1 MSKFGSKSAVIER
14 SAESEAEFAR
24 NERFLE
30 QLCDIVGRRYVLT
43 GSDALLRFTVGH
55 RTGSGDAVAAVLPG
69 SLFQL
74 WQIALSCMR
83 ADKILIMQAANTGLT
98 GGSTPFGEY
107 DRDVVVVNTLRL
119 KGVRPILN
127 GKQVV
132 CMPGA
137 TVYELEDQ
145 LRPYNRSPHS
155 EIGSSCIGASVFG
168 GVCNNSGGALVQ
180 RGPAYTEAA
189 VFAQVDAN
197 GELHLINHLGIDLGK
212 TPEEILNNLESGN
225 FKIDPSSAKDRKCSS
240 TDYQSHVCKLDEATP
255 ARFNADPR
263 SLFEASGSAG
273 RVIVFA
279 LRLDSFE
286 KPKSSHV
293 FVISSNA
300 PSVLSGIK
308 RSLLVDHGIVP
319 IAGEYMDQ
327 TIFCAAMAYAKDTF
341 LAIKWMGTKRL
352 PLLYNLKS
360 TLDRWCRRIRLPVA
374 HFSDKTLQYFAS
386 VFPYS
391 LSKSI
396 KSQGSKHAHTLL
408 LKIDRR
414 HLDHVRNELSTLTMS
429 EDFEYLEC
437 SEKEAEDVFLHR
449 FVSAGAAIR
458 YDALTYKEQ
467 SRLVAIDVALRRNDE
482 NWHELVPPRLMEN
495 VKKLFVYGHFFCN
508 VFHLDFVVNEGV
520 DGHEFEADLIAC
532 LEQEGAQCPAEHNV
546 GHLYL
551 AKPDLAAFYKELD
564 PTNSLNPGIGKTS
577 KRKNWR

>member
-1 MSKFGSKSAVIER
+1 MFGSKSAVIER
-14 SAESEAEFAR
+14 PAESEAELGR
-24 NERFLE
+24 NKKLLE
-30 QLCDIVGRRYVLT
+30 QLCHIVGRRYVLT
-43 GSDALLRFTVGH
+43 GSDALLRYTVGY

-74 WQIALSCMR
+74 WQIALVCMR

-98 GGSTPFGEY
+98 GGSTPFGDY

-132 CMPGA
+132 CLPGA
-137 TVYELEDQ
+137 TLYELEDQ

-189 VFAQVDAN
+189 VYAQVDAD
-197 GELHLINHLGIDLGK
+197 GELHLVNHLGIDLGR
-212 TPEEILNNLESGN
+212 TPEEILNNLEAGS
-225 FKIDPSSAKDRKCSS
+225 FIVDPSSAEDRNCSS

-263 SLFEASGSAG
+263 GLFEASGSAG

-286 KPKSSHV
+286 KPKSTHV
-293 FVISSNA
+293 FAISSDA
-300 PSVLSGIK
+300 PSAITGVK
-308 RSLLVDHGIVP
+308 RRLLVDHGIVP

-327 TIFCAAMAYAKDTF
+327 TIFCAAMAYAKDSF

-352 PLLYNLKS
+352 PLLYKLKN

-374 HFSDKTLQYFAS
+374 NFSDKALHFLAS
-386 VFPYS
+386 IFPYP
-391 LSKSI
+391 LSNAI
-396 KSQGSKHAHTLL
+396 KSQGAKHAHTLL

-414 HLDHVRNELSTLTMS
+414 HLDLVRSELSTLTMS
-429 EDFEYLEC
+429 ENFEYLEC
-437 SEKEAEDVFLHR
+437 SEKEAQDAFLHR

-458 YDALTYKEQ
+458 YDALTCREH
-467 SRLVAIDVALRRNDE
+467 SRLVAVDVALRRNDE
-482 NWHELVPPRLMEN
+482 NWHELVPLSLMAKVE
-495 VKKLFVYGHFFCN
+495 KLFVYGHFFCN
-508 VFHLDFVVNEGV
+508 VFHLDFVVNDGV
-520 DGHEFEADLIAC
+520 DCHQFEADLIAC
-532 LEQEGAQCPAEHNV
+532 LEKEGAQCPAEHNV